1 MNKELKE
8 VRILLLGES
17 KLIILNYEIEM
28 KS

>member
-1 MNKELKE
+1 MNKDLKE